1 MRRNIRAP
9 YLQRSRI
16 TWAQKLQLLRNSDG
30 FREWHSLRDRRVCVL
45 CERKFSGRQA
55 RVERASGGGLEVK
68 CPTRGCNSTPHEWVY
83 PGNPLV
89 SEASW
94 RDWLR
99 VFTENEA
106 RA

>member
-1 MRRNIRAP
+1 M
-9 YLQRSRI
+9 
-16 TWAQKLQLLRNSDG
+16 LRNSDRWRG
-30 FREWHSLRDRRVCVL
+30 WQSLRDRRVCVL
-45 CERKFSGRQA
+45 CDRKFSGRQ
-55 RVERASGGGLEVK
+55 VKVQRASGGGFDVK

-89 SEASW
+89 SDASW

-99 VFTENEA
+99 VFTENEV